1 MDLYEIP
8 PLFLKDTYY
17 VISKPLAHI
26 INCFQISG
34 VVPNDFKKAR
44 AVPVYKSSAHDNFD
58 NYQKISGL
66 PAISKILEKCVHLQ
80 LIEHLKKTNLLS
92 QNQFGLRKYR
102 STELALVWF
111 TDQIRRSMDAGMLT
125 DAIYVD
131 MSKAFDPEG
140 QAEII
145 NKLPDYGITGMPQEW
160 IVNYL
165 FSQSQQVTFQ
175 KTLSRLQPTIC
186 GIPQGSILGL
196 PIINILSI
204 LHFWKYTKLR

>member
-1 MDLYEIP
+1 M
-8 PLFLKDTYY
+8 
-17 VISKPLAHI
+17 
-26 INCFQISG
+26 
-34 VVPNDFKKAR
+34 
-44 AVPVYKSSAHDNFD
+44 
-58 NYQKISGL
+58 